1 MPEAE
6 LIVVFAKPA
15 VPGLVKTRL
24 FPTLTPDEA
33 AGFHLAAL
41 ADTVAA
47 ASQACPE
54 RVGLCIA
61 GDEDDVGEFR
71 TLYPDCP
78 VWRQR
83 GKDLGDRLSAAFD
96 GAFAHGAARVL
107 VVGSDHPT
115 LPAAHLGEALRLLRS
130 ADVVLGPSRDGGYYA
145 VGVRRTCWPQAGS
158 LFREIPW
165 STPDVLQVSL
175 ERARDAAL
183 QVAMTPEWYDVDTSA
198 DLDLLRRD
206 ADPASSSARF
216 LLEIERRR
224 K

>member
-1 MPEAE
+1 MPDAE

-24 FPTLTPDEA
+24 VPTFTPDEA
-33 AGFHLAAL
+33 AQFHLAAL

-54 RVGLCIA
+54 RVALCVA
-61 GDEDDVGEFR
+61 GDQDDLGEFR
-71 TLYPDCP
+71 ALYPERP
-78 VWRQR
+78 VWRQQGR
-83 GKDLGDRLSAAFD
+83 DLGERLSAAFD
-96 GAFAHGAARVL
+96 EAFAHGAVRAL

-115 LPAAHLGEALRLLRS
+115 LPPAHLEEALRLLRGV
-130 ADVVLGPSRDGGYYA
+130 DVVLGPSRDGGYYA
-145 VGVRRTCWPQAGS
+145 VGVRRTCWPKAGS

-175 ERARDAAL
+175 ERARHAAL

-216 LLEIERRR
+216 LSEIARRR